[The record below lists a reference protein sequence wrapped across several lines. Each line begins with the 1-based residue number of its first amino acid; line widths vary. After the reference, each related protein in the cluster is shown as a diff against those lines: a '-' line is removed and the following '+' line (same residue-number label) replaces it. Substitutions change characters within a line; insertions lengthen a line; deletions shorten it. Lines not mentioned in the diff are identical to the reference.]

1 MVEIICVLYFLCV
14 SYALK
19 NLTNIIFIFVCIG
32 IVMDNK

>member
-19 NLTNIIFIFVCIG
+19 NLTNIFIFVCIG